1 MRKLKEAEAAKEK
14 AAKTVK
20 TIPTFTL
27 ETVPEENETR
37 IETANLSGQFENVEN
52 FSGHVQTSDEPP
64 VDPVW
69 NEQEAMDAIKTAF
82 GGPSNDANVSRENI
96 FLLVC
101 KHCVEEI
108 EKPYVSITQLGP
120 AKDWPEWPDKRP
132 DEEDRE

>member
-1 MRKLKEAEAAKEK
+1 VYFADIRKLKEAEAAKEK

-27 ETVPEENETR
+27 ETVPEDDETR
-37 IETANLSGQFENVEN
+37 NETANLSGQYVES

-64 VDPVW
+64 VDSVW

-82 GGPSNDANVSRENI
+82 GGPSNDANVSRENL

-101 KHCVEEI
+101 KHCVDQI

-120 AKDWPEWPDKRP
+120 AKEWPE
-132 DEEDRE
+132 